1 MAILKGVVDFNFKE
15 FRELAQQFPEFGGR
29 LLSFVG
35 ARSRTQLKEKYFSGQ
50 EITLRKFPVDSLG
63 RYTITSDV
71 NKTRESVKI
80 YSYPVNLFEKGRMLR
95 NGRKEPAKR
104 IIGTKLKQDVASRA
118 ATWSNE
124 FEQEVIQKEIKK
136 AGF

>member
-1 MAILKGVVDFNFKE
+1 MAILKGAVDFNFKE

-35 ARSRTQLKEKYFSGQ
+35 SRARTTLKAKFLSGQ
-50 EITLRKFPVDSLG
+50 EINLRKWPVDSLG
-63 RYTITSDV
+63 RYTTTSDV
-71 NKTRESVKI
+71 NKRRNQVKI

-95 NGRKEPAKR
+95 SGRKEPAKR

-118 ATWSNE
+118 AIWSSQ
-124 FEQEVIQKEIKK
+124 FEQEIMMPEIKK